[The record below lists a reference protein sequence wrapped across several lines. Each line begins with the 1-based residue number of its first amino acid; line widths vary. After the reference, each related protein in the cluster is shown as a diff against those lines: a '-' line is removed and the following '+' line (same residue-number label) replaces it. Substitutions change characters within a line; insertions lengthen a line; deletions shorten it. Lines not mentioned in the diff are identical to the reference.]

1 MWSHQFKERKQ
12 TYLFSTLII
21 TRIHYFFKTVLVE
34 LSDKARE
41 AVVLVQLG

>member
-1 MWSHQFKERKQ
+1 MWSHQFKGRRR

-21 TRIHYFFKTVLVE
+21 TRIRYFFKTVLVE

-41 AVVLVQLG
+41 AVVFVQLG